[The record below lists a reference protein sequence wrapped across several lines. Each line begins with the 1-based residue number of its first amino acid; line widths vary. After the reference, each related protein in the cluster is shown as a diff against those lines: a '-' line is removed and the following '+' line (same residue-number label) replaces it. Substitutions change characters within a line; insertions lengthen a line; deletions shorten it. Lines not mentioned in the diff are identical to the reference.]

1 MQGANIAV
9 AMLVILG
16 ALLTILGLFAG
27 GGNLPIIALG
37 LLAVAAGGVIGVLG
51 GRSGDRR

>member
-1 MQGANIAV
+1 MQGANVAV
-9 AMLVILG
+9 ALLVILG
-16 ALLTILGLFAG
+16 TLLVVLGLFAG

-37 LLAVAAGGVIGVLG
+37 LLAVAAGGVIGVFN

>member
-1 MQGANIAV
+1 MSGANVAV

-16 ALLTILGLFAG
+16 ALLVVLGLFAG

-37 LLAVAAGGVIGVLG
+37 LAAVAVGGVIGVFG
-51 GRSGDRR
+51 ARSSDRG